1 MGNIA
6 GVVEAIDAIA
16 ADVEANVALPAH
28 ATELY
33 ARPRGLSSEHCPALL
48 VYSPRVPWEL
58 IATPS
63 NYFVRPEVS
72 VAWFVAAARES
83 EEGLGTGDLARSAAE
98 TGDLIG
104 DRIASYAEGIPGVE
118 STWARVVESTLDRDE
133 GLLFGVVF
141 RLEVE
146 R

>member
-1 MGNIA
+1 MGKLSELVA
-6 GVVEAIDAIA
+6 TIDVIA
-16 ADVEANVALPAH
+16 ADIEANVQLPAH
-28 ATELY
+28 VTELY
-33 ARPRGLSSEHCPALL
+33 ARPRGLTSEHCPALL
-48 VYSPRVPWEL
+48 VYSARIPWQL

-63 NYFVRPEVS
+63 NYFVTPEVY
-72 VAWFVAAARES
+72 VAWFLAAAQES
-83 EEGLGTGDLARSAAE
+83 EKAVGIGDLAKSAAE

-104 DRIASYAEGIPGVE
+104 DRIASYAEGIPGIA